1 MTAREIKRSD
11 KLIALGLALCATV
24 MAVLALA
31 APANAETY
39 SNGYQLARFKVEV
52 KGWQK
57 SVQQHHHQ
65 AENECDVDDFSSG
78 SESVVFKSKP
88 FVIMASYFPG
98 QHNPEFFAGKRLGIP
113 TTAKIK
119 RSFTPRISFPYP
131 DAQCGENGGGVDP
144 GPGPDC
150 GTRTI
155 KPFDVKLG
163 WGVGKRDEDT
173 LVLNTDYSGEEP
185 YERCPGLA
193 EGGFPFLI
201 VFNAKNDYIGAQ
213 ISQKELF
220 DPKFQKWISIANGS
234 RKERS
239 GDYWYKTTL
248 HWEVSFTRLKNKVPG
263 A

>member
-1 MTAREIKRSD
+1 MHAREIKTSD
-11 KLIALGLALCATV
+11 KLVAVGLALCAAV
-24 MAVLALA
+24 AAVLALA
-31 APANAETY
+31 APANADTY
-39 SNGYQLARFKVEV
+39 SNGYKLARFKVEL

-57 SVQQHHHQ
+57 SVQQHTHA
-65 AENECDVDDFSSG
+65 AENECDADDFSSG
-78 SESVVFKSKP
+78 SESIVFRSKP
-88 FVIMASYFPG
+88 VVINASYFPG
-98 QHNPEFFAGKRLGIP
+98 QHNPEFFSGKRLGIR
-113 TTAKIK
+113 TVAKLE
-119 RSFTPRISFPYP
+119 RSYTPRISYP
-131 DAQCGENGGGVDP
+131 SPTANCGENGGGVENVQL
-144 GPGPDC
+144 PDC
-150 GTRTI
+150 GSRTL

-163 WGVGKRDEDT
+163 WGIGKRDEDT

-185 YERCPGLA
+185 YERCPGLP

-248 HWEVSFTRLKNKVPG
+248 HWEISFTRLKNKIPG